1 MHFIRRTVLATAVAL
16 TAFSAVAKPDVA
28 AITKQLSNIG
38 LTPSSITA
46 SPMAGVNEV
55 VTERGVVYA
64 SDDGQYF
71 LAGHLYQNT
80 GAEPVNLTEQK
91 MAQLNKAKL
100 AKMEKDMIVYP
111 AKNEKYV
118 VTVFTDTSCGYCRK
132 LHNEMQGY
140 NDAGITVRYLAFPR
154 GGERSSNFNQMSA
167 IWGAKDRVKAMHDA
181 KNGTFDESKIT
192 PRPDLVMEQYQLGV
206 AMGVNGT
213 PAIVLEDG
221 MMIPGYQPPAALLQ
235 LLDSKAK
242 AN

>member
-1 MHFIRRTVLATAVAL
+1 
-16 TAFSAVAKPDVA
+16 
-28 AITKQLSNIG
+28 
-38 LTPSSITA
+38 
-46 SPMAGVNEV
+46 
-55 VTERGVVYA
+55 
-64 SDDGQYF
+64 
-71 LAGHLYQNT
+71 
-80 GAEPVNLTEQK
+80 

-100 AKMEKDMIVYP
+100 AGMDKDMIVYP

-132 LHNEMQGY
+132 LHNDMQGY

-181 KNGTFDESKIT
+181 KSGTFDESKIT
-192 PRPDLVMEQYQLGV
+192 PRPDLVMEQYKLGV

-221 MMIPGYQPPAALLQ
+221 TMIPGYQPPAALLQ

-242 AN
+242 S

>member
-1 MHFIRRTVLATAVAL
+1 MHFIHRTVLATAVAL
-16 TAFSAVAKPDVA
+16 TAFSAVAKPDVT
-28 AITKQLSNIG
+28 AITKQLSTIG

-46 SPMAGVNEV
+46 SPMAGINEV
-55 VTERGVVYA
+55 VTERGVIYT

-100 AKMEKDMIVYP
+100 AGMDKDMIVYP

-181 KNGTFDESKIT
+181 DRKS
-192 PRPDLVMEQYQLGV
+192 VV
-206 AMGVNGT
+206 
-213 PAIVLEDG
+213 
-221 MMIPGYQPPAALLQ
+221 
-235 LLDSKAK
+235 
-242 AN
+242 